1 MKFISGRFPVDHP
14 SHGDLVDFRI
24 NATTRSESPSHGQ
37 PPRGAA
43 RGGPELEILYGE
55 DALDRLPPMV
65 RRKIKK
71 APVTACV
78 ATGVWNGVLVEA
90 SRVKTAMNSGHVY
103 AVLSL
108 RPATLDLLHLPRW
121 ITQP

>member
-1 MKFISGRFPVDHP
+1 MDN
-14 SHGDLVDFRI
+14 L
-24 NATTRSESPSHGQ
+24 
-37 PPRGAA
+37 RGGAG

-55 DALDRLPPMV
+55 DALDRLLPMV

-90 SRVKTAMNSGHVY
+90 SRGEDRHE
-103 AVLSL
+103 L
-108 RPATLDLLHLPRW
+108 RPRLCGVVASAGHARSLARAEMAYSTATFVPL
-121 ITQP
+121 